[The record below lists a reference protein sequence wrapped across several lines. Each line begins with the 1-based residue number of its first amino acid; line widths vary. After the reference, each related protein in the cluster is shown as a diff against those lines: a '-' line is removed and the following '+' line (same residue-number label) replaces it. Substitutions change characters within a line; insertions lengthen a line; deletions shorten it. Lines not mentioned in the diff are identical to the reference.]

1 MTILQRGEYYGLG
14 KKTLWLFIFQ
24 NSISALAFFLFAV
37 ILFLIQGLITTS
49 QTSGGI
55 ASLVG
60 TIGGIVLVLALFAE
74 IVGIIIARLKYSVS
88 RIMLDESSIHII
100 RGILSK
106 TETVIPYRHIKSVEI
121 KQSLTYRM
129 LGVGHVVV
137 TTLITEIEQAGD
149 VEDKNEEVIP
159 LMDYPLAMAISQELS
174 QKSQVEHLRMINVK

>member
-24 NSISALAFFLFAV
+24 NSISALAFFLFAIV
-37 ILFLIQGLITTS
+37 LFLIQGLITTS
-49 QTSGGI
+49 ETVSSMG
-55 ASLVG
+55 SLVG
-60 TIGGIVLVLALFAE
+60 TAGGVVLVLALFAE
-74 IVGIIIARLKYSVS
+74 IIGVIIARLKYSVC
-88 RIMLDESSIHII
+88 RIMLDDSSIHII

-121 KQSLTYRM
+121 KQSISNIM

-159 LMDYPLAMAISQELS
+159 LMDYPLALAISQELS
-174 QKSQVEHLRMINVK
+174 QKSQVEHLRMVNVK